1 MKPQTGYARS
11 HHSTLLI
18 ENLGNACRKA
28 SSAAASRHIGNA
40 HIWHTCVLGSQTCAE
55 FDRAPTGP
63 TQGGR
68 LAGSKA
74 DLKNLFA
81 YADKNCSVTEEMFK
95 TLTSPRPAWPTHSP
109 ANFRL
114 QSMATLCLEACGGQW
129 KRVKTC
135 FQSLLASPGSLLTN
149 VDTQHVYVVMRVTV
163 WGLLGWRVTVGKM
176 SRGGLTPESR
186 GALTPESRKGL
197 TPESRGGLIPES

>member
-55 FDRAPTGP
+55 FDRAPTEP

-68 LAGSKA
+68 LAVSKA
-74 DLKNLFA
+74 DLKPEMRRIPRMVRAAQCLGKTRTGA
-81 YADKNCSVTEEMFK
+81 GAQVVADI
-95 TLTSPRPAWPTHSP
+95 LI
-109 ANFRL
+109 L
-114 QSMATLCLEACGGQW
+114 
-129 KRVKTC
+129 
-135 FQSLLASPGSLLTN
+135 
-149 VDTQHVYVVMRVTV
+149 VVSKV
-163 WGLLGWRVTVGKM
+163 WGARQWERVILPIAMAVATVLVM
-176 SRGGLTPESR
+176 TIAQNQNLC
-186 GALTPESRKGL
+186 
-197 TPESRGGLIPES
+197 